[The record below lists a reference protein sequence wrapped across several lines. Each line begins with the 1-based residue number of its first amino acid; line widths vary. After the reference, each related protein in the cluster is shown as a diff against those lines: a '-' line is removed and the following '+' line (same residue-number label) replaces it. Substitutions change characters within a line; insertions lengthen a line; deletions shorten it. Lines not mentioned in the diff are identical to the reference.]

1 MGINRFAS
9 GWTSPLVSFAGAQ
22 LIIVFATSLNGNS
35 PTLLIFLLACVSSFL
50 ATGVLFLI
58 KYEKMIVDEYHKFYK
73 RYVTAKGILEE
84 KLDAIVDR
92 VI

>member
-1 MGINRFAS
+1 M
-9 GWTSPLVSFAGAQ
+9 
-22 LIIVFATSLNGNS
+22 IIVFATRLNGNS
-35 PTLLIFLLACVSSFL
+35 PTLLIFLLAGISSFL

-73 RYVTAKGILEE
+73 RYVTAKGILES